1 MDVGGSGTEQNAWVV
16 AEPAEGLICRSH
28 ERPLENARKLSGVL
42 GLEPEVGLRM
52 IPRPALF
59 KAMPATGLRDALG
72 PVERLST
79 DPPFQLSVDLSS
91 ARPQM

>member
-1 MDVGGSGTEQNAWVV
+1 
-16 AEPAEGLICRSH
+16 
-28 ERPLENARKLSGVL
+28 
-42 GLEPEVGLRM
+42 M